1 MFWATLELLSNYL
14 PEIGLTGV
22 YAFATLTF
30 IGFCSDRIRQRKN
43 QQDAFDSD
51 DQIGRRLGKF
61 ETMIDDLHEY
71 GGSLQTVVL
80 LLKSKVSLQ
89 PTVVRQALERLP
101 KKHTILRMRVRE
113 VPVHSRTK
121 AVKCFI
127 EMDEPDAIDF
137 YINSK
142 QARNWESSC
151 EKELSTPFQ
160 TSDGPLWRARLF
172 KEEYDTGEELY
183 NNTLLFTVHHLIAD
197 DTALLN
203 LCRDFLDFLNME
215 NGRIDN
221 DIMTTSVPLC
231 PPISDLLKHHIT
243 LTQLDKVLLSLKPI
257 FTRLLYKI
265 VGKPRNQFTAVIPPT
280 SLCDPTILR
289 KTCILPKNIPKCSI
303 SELVEKCKE
312 NKCTVHGMFT
322 AAASVAI
329 ATMLQNGELRIPV
342 CIPLSFSVNVR
353 QECQPPISSQ
363 DLGCFTLDCGLKI
376 PVPVLQDVHEHFWK
390 FAQKCT
396 HQVRQAVASGKHHS
410 CLKELHTL
418 DIDFAQTMYK
428 ISKNKK
434 TAGRLDSLC
443 HVSNLGR
450 QTFGKEG
457 ERKAYECNG
466 VYFAG
471 AGHNFGPVFSNNL
484 VTIGEELYWS
494 IVYYSNVVTQD
505 VATEYAELVFKTLK
519 AVT

>member
-1 MFWATLELLSNYL
+1 MECLQL
-14 PEIGLTGV
+14 
-22 YAFATLTF
+22 
-30 IGFCSDRIRQRKN
+30 
-43 QQDAFDSD
+43 QQ
-51 DQIGRRLGKF
+51 
-61 ETMIDDLHEY
+61 
-71 GGSLQTVVL
+71 VL
-80 LLKSKVSLQ
+80 L
-89 PTVVRQALERLP
+89 
-101 KKHTILRMRVRE
+101 
-113 VPVHSRTK
+113 
-121 AVKCFI
+121 
-127 EMDEPDAIDF
+127 
-137 YINSK
+137 
-142 QARNWESSC
+142 
-151 EKELSTPFQ
+151 
-160 TSDGPLWRARLF
+160 
-172 KEEYDTGEELY
+172 
-183 NNTLLFTVHHLIAD
+183 
-197 DTALLN
+197 
-203 LCRDFLDFLNME
+203 
-215 NGRIDN
+215 
-221 DIMTTSVPLC
+221 
-231 PPISDLLKHHIT
+231 
-243 LTQLDKVLLSLKPI
+243 
-257 FTRLLYKI
+257 
-265 VGKPRNQFTAVIPPT
+265 
-280 SLCDPTILR
+280 
-289 KTCILPKNIPKCSI
+289 
-303 SELVEKCKE
+303 
-312 NKCTVHGMFT
+312 
-322 AAASVAI
+322 

-396 HQVRQAVASGKHHS
+396 HQVRQAVVSGKHHS